1 MLEMPTHPYHTLPFL
16 PLEPPSNTDALV
28 DEYTHHYSDS
38 MFTAIVIPAGPL
50 KSSSLPNP
58 CLFPPNAT
66 AAVVEEAAEDIDID
80 PSDVIDRSDS
90 FELNP
95 LQEALQAGLG
105 ENLLSGLAADAEANL
120 TAENNGVDD
129 TITSGRIFGDLS
141 DPVLFSPSPEPP
153 ESVPCKSEHLEIL
166 DCDSDLDDL
175 TDGSAVIAGREDDDI
190 ESISDGV
197 LEVDVEDEMIDID
210 GDDEPVKDCVVRQS
224 HRPTIYEEF
233 TQKGIDWC
241 RYCGVTKAGQTAAFR
256 PGPWG
261 RRTLCNKHGC
271 DYKGY
276 GYADKQSRLDLT
288 QFRGE
293 SLGERCRPV
302 LQDFCIVCFQRT
314 SPNGTVLVQCDGC
327 PRAYHIEC
335 HGKIPDSVWADSNEI
350 TWYCGETCATNRKT
364 TRIGLDLPKKNLP
377 YMNCSGPLGR
387 RQCSSPS
394 PISESESC
402 SSPISSTIDCSA
414 TKFERRDSGLEL
426 SWPVRRNSR
435 DDVPLKSQSR
445 RFHPYE
451 SRARR

>member
-1 MLEMPTHPYHTLPFL
+1 MLELPTHPYHTLPFL
-16 PLEPPSNTDALV
+16 PLEPATSTDALV

-50 KSSSLPNP
+50 KSSNLPNP
-58 CLFPPNAT
+58 CLFPPNTT

-120 TAENNGVDD
+120 TAESNGVDD

-153 ESVPCKSEHLEIL
+153 ESVPCKREHLEIL

-224 HRPTIYEEF
+224 HRPTVYEEF

-293 SLGERCRPV
+293 SGLPRTAQFLFNVMAVLERTTLNAMERFPIQCG
-302 LQDFCIVCFQRT
+302 QIVAKQHGTAGKPGLLAAANVPLRRQFQRVNPVHLRFRRL
-314 SPNGTVLVQCDGC
+314 SIAPPQSLNV
-327 PRAYHIEC
+327 
-335 HGKIPDSVWADSNEI
+335 EI
-350 TWYCGETCATNRKT
+350 A
-364 TRIGLDLPKKNLP
+364 
-377 YMNCSGPLGR
+377 
-387 RQCSSPS
+387 
-394 PISESESC
+394 
-402 SSPISSTIDCSA
+402 
-414 TKFERRDSGLEL
+414 
-426 SWPVRRNSR
+426 V
-435 DDVPLKSQSR
+435 
-445 RFHPYE
+445 
-451 SRARR
+451 